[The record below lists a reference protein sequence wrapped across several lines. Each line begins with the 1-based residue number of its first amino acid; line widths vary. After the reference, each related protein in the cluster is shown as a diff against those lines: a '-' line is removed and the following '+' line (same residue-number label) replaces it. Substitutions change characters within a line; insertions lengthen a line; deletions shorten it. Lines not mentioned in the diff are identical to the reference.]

1 VRIGV
6 RWKRLRT
13 AYKIRSSVSD
23 VEPVDCVITVL
34 ASKSVHHLCSTDGPT
49 ESWRKIFN
57 LNVLALS
64 VCTKEALQ
72 SMKERGVDDGH
83 IVHINRFVRQM
94 QTHQMMG
101 NELSHDIKCCRK
113 VVFLKKLPK

>member
-1 VRIGV
+1 VWIAVRLN
-6 RWKRLRT
+6 RPRT
-13 AYKIRSSVSD
+13 AYKIRPSGNV
-23 VEPVDCVITVL
+23 VELEDCVIIVL

-49 ESWRKIFN
+49 ESWRKIFD

-83 IVHINRFVRQM
+83 IIHINRFVRQM
-94 QTHQMMG
+94 QTQQS
-101 NELSHDIKCCRK
+101 LSNGA
-113 VVFLKKLPK
+113 P